1 MKPRSLLVL
10 LVLLCAVIH
19 SVSAEGP
26 AIEWQ
31 RLLGGS
37 SNEFGHSVQPTADG
51 GYILLGGSSSSQNGD
66 VTGTRHGSFTDFWVV
81 KLDRTGTIQWQKL
94 LGGTGNDEGYS
105 VQQTTDG
112 GYILLGSSGSS
123 KSGDVAGT
131 NHGGSSDVWVVKLNS
146 AGTIQWQTLLG
157 GSGYDAGRAVQ
168 QTADGGYVLLGVSE
182 SSQSGDVT
190 GINHGSRDYWVVKLN
205 GAGTIQW
212 QKLLGGY
219 NSDEAHSVQQ
229 TADGGYILLGES
241 SSTKS
246 GDVTGMNHGNPT
258 TDSWVVKLN
267 SAGAIQWQKLLGGS
281 NGDLGYSVRQ
291 TADGGYILL
300 GASSSSQSGDV
311 AGMNHGG
318 SDFWVVKL
326 DDTGTIQWQRLL
338 GGGGLDGGRSVR
350 QTADGGYI
358 LLGDSLSSASGD
370 VTGTNRGY
378 EDFWVVKLDDA
389 GLIEWQKTLGGS
401 YREIGYSV
409 QQTADGGYV
418 LLGDSL
424 SSESGDVTGSSHYM
438 TDYWVV
444 KLAGGQVIA
453 VPGAAGIPGDI
464 DTNGKYE
471 DVNGNGRKDFADV
484 VLYFNQMT
492 WIAANEPVAA
502 FDCNGNGRIDFADVV
517 WLFNHL

>member
-10 LVLLCAVIH
+10 LVLLCAVVH

-157 GSGYDAGRAVQ
+157 GSGYDTGRAVQ

-205 GAGTIQW
+205 GA
-212 QKLLGGY
+212 
-219 NSDEAHSVQQ
+219 
-229 TADGGYILLGES
+229 
-241 SSTKS
+241 
-246 GDVTGMNHGNPT
+246 
-258 TDSWVVKLN
+258 
-267 SAGAIQWQKLLGGS
+267 
-281 NGDLGYSVRQ
+281 
-291 TADGGYILL
+291 
-300 GASSSSQSGDV
+300 
-311 AGMNHGG
+311 
-318 SDFWVVKL
+318 
-326 DDTGTIQWQRLL
+326 GTIQWQRLL

-409 QQTADGGYV
+409 QQAADGGYV

-453 VPGAAGIPGDI
+453 VPSAAGIPGDI